1 MFKIDDQIGDFR
13 MIRDITIGQYY
24 SGESVI
30 HRMDPRTKLAITF
43 VYAISLFLCKDWI
56 MILTATVFLC
66 TYVAVSRVPLTYICK
81 GLKVIWMFIFFTAI
95 FSVFNGDGNVIWSWH
110 RLRITDKSVMTTVL
124 VVVRLVYLIIGS
136 SVMTYTT
143 RPMNLANG
151 LESSLGFLKKVK
163 VPVAEMAMMLMIAL
177 RFIPIFMEELDKIMK
192 AQLSRGADF
201 ESGNIFRRIKSYVP
215 VFVPLFVS
223 AIRRAIDLAQAMD
236 ARCFDG
242 SEGRSRMNPL
252 KYSGT
257 DYVSYA
263 IVLVYLGCMI
273 VYRCVM

>member
-1 MFKIDDQIGDFR
+1 

-24 SGESVI
+24 SGNSVI

-43 VYAISLFLCKDWI
+43 LYAISLFLCKDWI
-56 MILTATVFLC
+56 MILAATAFLC
-66 TYVAVSRVPLTYICK
+66 IYVAVSRVPITYICR
-81 GLKVIWMFIFFTAI
+81 GLKVIWMFILFTAI
-95 FSVFNGDGNVIWSWH
+95 FSVFNGDGRVLWSWH
-110 RLRITDKSVMTTVL
+110 RLRITDNSVMTTVL
-124 VVVRLVYLIIGS
+124 VVIRLVYLIIGS

-151 LESSLGFLKKVK
+151 LESSLGFLKKIK
-163 VPVAEMAMMLMIAL
+163 VPVSDMAMMLMIAL

-201 ESGNIFRRIKSYVP
+201 ESGNIFKRIKSYVP

-223 AIRRAIDLAQAMD
+223 AIRRATDLAQAMD

-242 SEGRSRMNPL
+242 SEDRSRMNPL

-257 DYVSYA
+257 DYASYA